1 MTKIVYSSSYG
12 GFGLSHAAEIC
23 YRELTGNI
31 NNEDF
36 DVYNIDRADPILV
49 QVVEALGDRA
59 NGDFAKLCIAE
70 VPAGTRYHINEY
82 DGYESV
88 MTIDDYEWKVA

>member
-12 GFGLSHAAEIC
+12 GFGLSNEAETR

-36 DVYNIDRADPILV
+36 DVYIIDRADPILV

-59 NGDFAKLCIAE
+59 NGDFAKLCITE
-70 VPAGTRYHINEY
+70 VPAGDLYRIDEY

-88 MTIDDYEWKVA
+88 MTIDDYEWKIA